1 MERKTNLRISVRQ
14 GALHMTYGEILFR
27 TATSFVVLLVLTRLL
42 GKKQVGHLT
51 FFNYVTGITFG
62 STTAEIIVNKHI
74 TLLQGISSLVLWSLL
89 AFILASMGLRS
100 VKAREILDGQPT
112 ILIKQGEILEKALAK
127 QHLNIDD
134 LSMLLRNK
142 DVFSPEEVEFAILEP
157 DGQLSVLRKEEL
169 LPATKKDIKAPVTLI
184 HRIPTELIVD
194 GKIVEKNLE
203 KIDVSVIWLNQQ
215 LKKANIHSL
224 GQVFYAELQLDGTL
238 YIDKYEDSVP

>member
-1 MERKTNLRISVRQ
+1 MGVTLRLSVMQ
-14 GALHMTYGEILFR
+14 EGAQHMTYGEILFR
-27 TATSFVVLLVLTRLL
+27 TATSFVALLVLTRLL

-62 STTAEIIVNKHI
+62 STTAEIIVNRQI

-89 AFILASMGLRS
+89 AFSVALIGLRS

-112 ILIKQGEILEKALAK
+112 ILVKQGKILEEALAK

-142 DVFSPEEVEFAILEP
+142 DVFSPEDVEFAILEP
-157 DGQLSVLRKEEL
+157 DGKLSVLIKEEL
-169 LPATKKDIKAPVTLI
+169 LPATKKDIKVNVAPV
-184 HRIPTELIVD
+184 HNIPTELIVD
-194 GKIVEKNLE
+194 GKIVEKNLN
-203 KIDVSVIWLNQQ
+203 KIDVSIVWLNQQ

-224 GQVFYAELQLDGTL
+224 DQVFYAELQLDGSL
-238 YIDKYEDSVP
+238 YIDKYQDINP

>member
-1 MERKTNLRISVRQ
+1 
-14 GALHMTYGEILFR
+14 MTYGEILFR
-27 TATSFVVLLVLTRLL
+27 TATSFVALLVLTRLL

-62 STTAEIIVNKHI
+62 STTAEIIVNRQI

-89 AFILASMGLRS
+89 AFSVALIGLRS

-112 ILIKQGEILEKALAK
+112 ILVKQGKILEEALAK

-157 DGQLSVLRKEEL
+157 DGKLSVLIKEEL
-169 LPATKKDIKAPVTLI
+169 LPA
-184 HRIPTELIVD
+184 ELIVD
-194 GKIVEKNLE
+194 GKIVEKNLN
-203 KIDVSVIWLNQQ
+203 KIDVSVVWLNQQ
-215 LKKANIHSL
+215 LKKANIYSL
-224 GQVFYAELQLDGTL
+224 DQVFYAELQLDGSL
-238 YIDKYEDSVP
+238 YIDKYQDVNP

>member
-1 MERKTNLRISVRQ
+1 MGVTLRLSVIQ
-14 GALHMTYGEILFR
+14 EGAQHMTYGEILFR
-27 TATSFVVLLVLTRLL
+27 TATSFVALLVLTRLL

-62 STTAEIIVNKHI
+62 STTAEIIVNRQI

-89 AFILASMGLRS
+89 AFSVALIGLRS

-112 ILIKQGEILEKALAK
+112 ILVKQGKILEEALAK

-157 DGQLSVLRKEEL
+157 DGKLSVLIKEEL
-169 LPATKKDIKAPVTLI
+169 LPA
-184 HRIPTELIVD
+184 ELIVD
-194 GKIVEKNLE
+194 GKIVENNLN
-203 KIDVSVIWLNQQ
+203 KIDVSVVWLNQQ
-215 LKKANIHSL
+215 LKKANIYSL
-224 GQVFYAELQLDGTL
+224 DQVFYAELQLDGSL
-238 YIDKYEDSVP
+238 YIDKYQDINP

>member
-1 MERKTNLRISVRQ
+1 MGVTLRLSVMQ
-14 GALHMTYGEILFR
+14 EGAQHMTYGEILFR
-27 TATSFVVLLVLTRLL
+27 TATSFVALLVLTRLL

-62 STTAEIIVNKHI
+62 STTAEIIVNRQI

-89 AFILASMGLRS
+89 AFSVALIGLRS

-112 ILIKQGEILEKALAK
+112 ILVKQGKILEEALAK

-157 DGQLSVLRKEEL
+157 DGKLSVLIKEEL
-169 LPATKKDIKAPVTLI
+169 LPA
-184 HRIPTELIVD
+184 ELIVD
-194 GKIVEKNLE
+194 GKIVEKNLN
-203 KIDVSVIWLNQQ
+203 KIDVSVVWLNQQ
-215 LKKANIHSL
+215 LKKANIYTL
-224 GQVFYAELQLDGTL
+224 DQVFYAELQLDGSL
-238 YIDKYEDSVP
+238 YIDKYQDINP

>member
-1 MERKTNLRISVRQ
+1 
-14 GALHMTYGEILFR
+14 MTYGEILFR
-27 TATSFVVLLVLTRLL
+27 TATSFVALLVLTRLL

-62 STTAEIIVNKHI
+62 STTAEIIVNKQI
-74 TLLQGISSLVLWSLL
+74 TLLQGISSLVLWSLM
-89 AFILASMGLRS
+89 AFFIAWTGLRS

-112 ILIKQGEILEKALAK
+112 ILIKKGKILEQALAE

-169 LPATKKDIKAPVTLI
+169 LPATKKDIKAAVTPI
-184 HRIPTELIVD
+184 HSIPTELIVD
-194 GKIVEKNLE
+194 GNIVEKNLL
-203 KIDVSVIWLNQQ
+203 KMDVSVVWLNQQ
-215 LKKANIHSL
+215 LKKNGILSL
-224 GQVFYAELQLDGTL
+224 DQVFYAELQLDGTL
-238 YIDKYEDSVP
+238 YIDKYEDSTP

>member
-1 MERKTNLRISVRQ
+1 
-14 GALHMTYGEILFR
+14 MTYGEILFR

>member
-1 MERKTNLRISVRQ
+1 
-14 GALHMTYGEILFR
+14 MTYGEILFR

-62 STTAEIIVNKHI
+62 STTAEIIVNRQI

-89 AFILASMGLRS
+89 AFIIALTGLHS

-112 ILIKQGEILEKALAK
+112 ILIKKGEILEKTLTK

-134 LSMLLRNK
+134 LIMLLRNK

-157 DGQLSVLRKEEL
+157 DGKLSVLRKEEL
-169 LPATKKDIKAPVTLI
+169 LPATKKDIKAALTPI
-184 HRIPTELIVD
+184 QRIPTELIID
-194 GKIVEKNLE
+194 GKIVEKNLV
-203 KIDVSVIWLNQQ
+203 KMDVSFAWLNQQ
-215 LKKANIHSL
+215 LKKASIHSL
-224 GQVFYAELQLDGTL
+224 DQVFYAELQLDGTL
-238 YIDKYEDSVP
+238 YIDKYQDSIL